1 MATETEMR
9 IENEQHQAKQ
19 MERARRE
26 NRDFKQVYP
35 RGFWR
40 IRELIETAPQAAQ
53 LYVWLAAN
61 VGAAGAVVASR
72 ELMAEELKVSTKTI
86 TRRLKELEQANAVV
100 RIHITAGVYA
110 YAISPE
116 EVWNGINAAKNTAAF
131 YTKTLARV
139 SDCGKLK
146 RHLKMMAMAER
157 KAKGET
163 VDMDQP
169 DLFADLP
176 EPNAE
181 EVQMVAALLTGHHGI
196 AAE

>member
-1 MATETEMR
+1 MANETEMR
-9 IENEQHQAKQ
+9 MENERIQAKA
-19 MERARRE
+19 MEKARKE
-26 NRDFKQVYP
+26 NRGFKQMYP

-40 IRELIETAPQAAQ
+40 IQELIKTAPQAAQ
-53 LYVWLAAN
+53 LYIWLAAN
-61 VGAAGAVVASR
+61 VGAAGAVVATR

-86 TRRLKELEQANAVV
+86 TRRLKELEDAHAVV

-116 EVWNGINAAKNTAAF
+116 EVWAGVNAAKATAAF
-131 YTKTLARV
+131 YTRTLAKV

-157 KAKGET
+157 KAKGEA

-169 DLFADLP
+169 DLFDGLP
-176 EPNAE
+176 EADE
-181 EVQMVAALLTGHHGI
+181 DGREMVEALLSGHHGI